1 MDGGDPVRDVTV
13 IGAGTVGVCTALWLQ
28 RDGHRVTLV
37 DRCGPGEAT
46 SFGNAGLI
54 QTGAVVP
61 IATPGVLR
69 QVPRMLTD
77 PKGPL
82 VIRWQ
87 YLPRLAPW
95 LLRFIA
101 AARPDRVEEIS
112 IALAALLGE
121 AKDGYR
127 PLIEAAAAEDLVRP
141 LGELY
146 VYRRES
152 SYLAHAPY
160 HALRRRRGINVV
172 DLGPDELR
180 QVEPALG
187 PGFHRGVLL
196 PDSLGTA
203 NPYRL
208 TSQLA
213 RHFVANGG
221 AIRRETVTDIEVGP
235 DGPRALVTESGRSP
249 VDHLVVA
256 AGAWSKPLARRL
268 GHPVPL
274 ETERGYHMML
284 PDPGVS
290 LRVALLSGD
299 HRFAI
304 TPMVDGVRLA
314 GTAELASLDAAPNY
328 ARAEMLVP
336 MAQAIVPALNT
347 AGGVRWMGHRPSVPD
362 SLPVIGR
369 SSLHARVF
377 FAFGHG
383 HLGLTLA
390 GITGR
395 LVADALAGRT
405 PRVDLAPFRIERFAG
420 R

>member
-1 MDGGDPVRDVTV
+1 MDGGRPVGDVTV
-13 IGAGTVGVCTALWLQ
+13 IGAGTVGVCCALWLQ
-28 RDGHRVTLV
+28 RDGHRVTLI
-37 DRCGPGEAT
+37 DRGGPGEGT

-69 QVPRMLTD
+69 QVPKMLMD

-87 YLPRLAPW
+87 YLPRIAPW

-101 AARPDRVEEIS
+101 AAHPDRVEAIS
-112 IALAALLGE
+112 IALAALLAR

-127 PLIEAAAAEDLVRP
+127 PLIEAAAADDLVRP

-146 VYRRES
+146 VYRRET
-152 SYLAHAPY
+152 SYQAHAPF

-187 PGFHRGVLL
+187 PGFVRGVLL

-208 TSQLA
+208 TNHLA

-221 AIRRETVTDIEVGP
+221 TVKRETVTDIDVGP
-235 DGPRALVTESGRSP
+235 QGPRAIVTDAGRHP
-249 VDHLVVA
+249 VERLVVA
-256 AGAWSKPLARRL
+256 AGAWSKPFARRL

-314 GTAELASLDAAPNY
+314 GTAELAGLAAAPNY

-336 MAQAIVPALNT
+336 MAQAIVPGLNV

-369 SSLHARVF
+369 SSLHDRVL

-395 LVADALAGRT
+395 LIAELAAGRA
-405 PRVDLAPFRIERFAG
+405 PSVDVAPYRIERFARG
-420 R
+420 